1 MASAVPVNLT
11 VEQGADF
18 LVEFNLRNESNS
30 FLNLANYSVVA
41 QCARN
46 YYSTTPKFDLG
57 ASIPVDTQDLGL
69 VELRLDAT
77 QTASLK
83 AGRYVYSLVVT
94 NDLTGEKDRYI
105 EGIVTVTPG
114 VL

>member
-1 MASAVPVNLT
+1 MASTVPVNLT

-30 FLNLANYSVVA
+30 FLNLAGYSVSA
-41 QCARN
+41 QFARN
-46 YYSTTPKFDLG
+46 YYSTTPKFSLN

-69 VELRLDAT
+69 VQLELSAAET
-77 QTASLK
+77 TAFK
-83 AGRYVYSLVVT
+83 AGRYVYSLVIT
-94 NDLTGEKDRYI
+94 NDATGEKDRYI

>member
-46 YYSTTPKFDLG
+46 YYSQHP
-57 ASIPVDTQDLGL
+57 
-69 VELRLDAT
+69 
-77 QTASLK
+77 SL
-83 AGRYVYSLVVT
+83 
-94 NDLTGEKDRYI
+94 I
-105 EGIVTVTPG
+105 
-114 VL
+114 